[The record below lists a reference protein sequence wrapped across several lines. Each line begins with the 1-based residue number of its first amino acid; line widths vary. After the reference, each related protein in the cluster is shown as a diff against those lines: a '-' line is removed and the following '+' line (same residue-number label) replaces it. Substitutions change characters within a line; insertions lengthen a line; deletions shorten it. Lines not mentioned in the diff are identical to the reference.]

1 MPIAPSGVSYEVSAY
16 RLVVVPKIDWF
27 DSFDDQPR
35 WEPRVRRDR
44 LRRDPRDRRTRLEQI
59 IAMAS
64 LPPVVQDPPTVKRPL
79 HLIWGPPVR
88 GPMGDAE
95 GGNGQ

>member
-1 MPIAPSGVSYEVSAY
+1 M
-16 RLVVVPKIDWF
+16 PKIDWF
-27 DSFDDQPR
+27 DPYEDESR
-35 WEPRVRRDR
+35 WEPRIRRDR

-64 LPPVVQDPPTVKRPL
+64 LPPVVQDAPVKRPL

-88 GPMGDAE
+88 RPTGDAE
-95 GGNGQ
+95 GGNG

>member
-1 MPIAPSGVSYEVSAY
+1 
-16 RLVVVPKIDWF
+16 VVPKIDWF

-35 WEPRVRRDR
+35 WEPRIRRDR

-64 LPPVVQDPPTVKRPL
+64 LPPLVQEPPLKRPL
-79 HLIWGPPVR
+79 HLIWGKPVR
-88 GPMGDAE
+88 PAAGDAE
-95 GGNGQ
+95 SGSS